1 MRIAVDVMGGDHG
14 CGVVIEGARLALENN
29 KKISA
34 LYLVGDQGAIHAALP
49 ERGFRDHRVKVI
61 HASEVITME
70 DRPVNALRKK
80 RDSSIVRAAE
90 LVHDGKADAL
100 ISLGNTGGIFA
111 AATFKVGRVPGVD
124 RGCIATVIP
133 RQGNEFVLLDAGANI
148 ECKPLHL
155 AQFAVMGSVY
165 SREVLGRPKP
175 RVGVLS
181 IGTEDSKGNELTLEA
196 FRLCKLL
203 DLNFIGNVEGHDLFK
218 DHVDVVVCDG
228 FVGNIVLKTCE
239 SLALAM
245 FSMLKRELTQ
255 NTKRQIGAYLAKE
268 AFRTI
273 RRRMDPEVYGGAP
286 LLGFKGAV
294 FKAHASAREKA
305 VASAVRVA
313 IEAVQHQVNETI
325 IKEIARA
332 NPILAGA
339 QATVH
344 IPQ

>member
-14 CGVVIEGARLALENN
+14 CGVVIEGAKLALQNN

-34 LYLVGDQGAIHAALP
+34 LYLVGDQAAIHAALP
-49 ERGFRDHRVKVI
+49 LRGFRDHRMRVV

-70 DRPVNALRKK
+70 DKPVNALRKK
-80 RDSSIVRAAE
+80 RDSSIGRAAE
-90 LVHDGKADAL
+90 LVSDGKADAL

-111 AATFKVGRVPGVD
+111 AATFKVGRLAGVD

-148 ECKPLHL
+148 ECKPCHL
-155 AQFAVMGSVY
+155 AQFAVMGGVY
-165 SREVLGRPKP
+165 SREILGRKKP
-175 RVGVLS
+175 RIGILS

-196 FRLCKLL
+196 FKLCKRL

-255 NTKRQIGAYLAKE
+255 NAKRVIGAYLAKE
-268 AFRTI
+268 AFRTL

-286 LLGFKGAV
+286 LLGFKGTV

-305 VASAVRVA
+305 IASALRVA
-313 IEAVQHQVNETI
+313 TEALQHQVSQI
-325 IKEIARA
+325 IVSEIARA
-332 NPILAGA
+332 NEHLADV
-339 QATVH
+339 TEPCPSVS
-344 IPQ
+344 